1 MKCDM
6 TTETRWGE
14 ETMTLELRTR
24 YQELIEEG
32 VDDSIK
38 TLCEEFCNFPKE
50 SISQIICGDKEII
63 EFEW

>member
-1 MKCDM
+1 MNIEALIEKS
-6 TTETRWGE
+6 EK
-14 ETMTLELRTR
+14 
-24 YQELIEEG
+24 ELIEEG